1 MTHPKELII
10 DVSVAGVSEGQ
21 SDDEKVPH
29 AWSVGKE
36 LGEFETIRKLE
47 TWHWT
52 NLSRYKW
59 LRSGMETTS

>member
-1 MTHPKELII
+1 LITHPKELII
-10 DVSVAGVSEGQ
+10 DVFVAGVSEGQ

-36 LGEFETIRKLE
+36 LETIRKLE
-47 TWHWT
+47 TWHQT

-59 LRSGMETTS
+59 L